1 MEFTIN
7 HISSNRVSR
16 EGLLTTNHGQIS
28 TPAFL
33 PVATQASVKSLTSHE
48 IEDLG
53 TEMLLSNAYHLYLRP
68 GLEVIRIAGG
78 LHRFM
83 SWDRPILTDSGGFQ
97 IYSLGNLM
105 KVTDDGVQFKSHID
119 GSQHYMSPEDCM
131 EIQQTLGADIIMPLD
146 QCLPHN
152 SDSLDVK
159 QAVTR
164 TYDWAIRSQT
174 AQTNPKQSLF
184 GIIQGGTSI
193 SLRKEA
199 VDSITSIGFPGYAI
213 GGLSVGEPSNLMY
226 ATLEA
231 TAQLLPFD
239 KPRYLMGVGSPEHL
253 IQGVLL
259 GIDLF
264 DCVFPT
270 RLARNGALFTN
281 QGRIN
286 VRNQQF
292 RADNNP
298 IDTTCDCWV
307 CSIYSL
313 SYINHLFRSH
323 ELLGYRLAT
332 IHNLRFILSLMQNLR
347 LSISEDT
354 VQQYAKDFLDR
365 YTSNSTKSSAHG

>member
-7 HISSNRVSR
+7 HISSNQISRV
-16 EGLLTTNHGQIS
+16 GLLTTDHGQIS

-33 PVATQASVKSLTSHE
+33 PVATQASVKSLASHE

-53 TEMLLSNAYHLYLRP
+53 AEMLLSNAYHLYLRP
-68 GLEVIRIAGG
+68 GLEVINHSGG

-83 SWDRPILTDSGGFQ
+83 SWDKPILTDSGGFQ
-97 IYSLGNLM
+97 IYSLGNLF

-119 GSQHYMSPEDCM
+119 GSQHYMSPEACM
-131 EIQQTLGADIIMPLD
+131 TIQQTLGADIVMPLD
-146 QCLPHN
+146 HCLPHD
-152 SDSLDVK
+152 SDQLDIK
-159 QAVTR
+159 RAVTR
-164 TYDWAIRSQT
+164 TYHWAIRAKA

-199 VDSITSIGFPGYAI
+199 VDSITSIEFPGYAI
-213 GGLSVGEPSNLMY
+213 GGLSVGEPASLMY

-270 RLARNGALFTN
+270 RLARNGALFTS

-298 IDTTCDCWV
+298 IDATCDCWV
-307 CSIYSL
+307 CSTYSL

-332 IHNLRFILSLMQNLR
+332 IHNLRFILSLMQDLR

-365 YTSNSTKSSAHG
+365 YTSNSTKSSAHS